1 MDHAQPTPH
10 LIPTEEKLSGI
21 QSWRPY
27 QSVQACCESI
37 AHIRSEDLSITYRD
51 HLALQSVN
59 LDINKGCITALV
71 GPSGCGK
78 TSFLMSINRLTDL
91 IPGCK
96 VSGRLQINELDV
108 LAPSTNLLH
117 LRRQVGMIF
126 QKPTVF
132 PFSIRKNLEL
142 PIREHGNRARETWD
156 ATIETSLQQVGLWN
170 EVKDRLDQPA
180 QTLSGGQQQRL
191 CLARALALAPEVL
204 LLDEPCSA
212 LDPLSSGIVE
222 DLIVSLRGRY
232 TIVIVT
238 HNLAQARRIA
248 DHVAIFWSVAGIGQL
263 IENGSAQS
271 IFESPQHELTA
282 AYISGARG

>member
-1 MDHAQPTPH
+1 MDHAQPTPR
-10 LIPTEEKLSGI
+10 LIQAEEKLSGI

-27 QSVQACCESI
+27 QSVQACCEPI
-37 AHIRSEDLSITYRD
+37 AHIRSKDLSITYRD
-51 HLALQSVN
+51 HPALQSVN

-96 VSGRLQINELDV
+96 VSGRLQMNELDV

-117 LRRQVGMIF
+117 LRRQVGLIF

-132 PFSIRKNLEL
+132 PFSIKKNLEL
-142 PIREHGNRARETWD
+142 PIREHGKHARKTWA
-156 ATIETSLQQVGLWN
+156 ATIETILQQVGLWN

-180 QTLSGGQQQRL
+180 QALSGGQQQRL

-212 LDPLSSGIVE
+212 LDPLSSGIIE
-222 DLIVSLRGRY
+222 DLIVRLRGRY
-232 TIVIVT
+232 TMVIVT
-238 HNLAQARRIA
+238 HNLAQARRVA
-248 DHVAIFWSVAGIGQL
+248 DHVAIFWPVGGIGRL
-263 IENGSAQS
+263 IEHGSAQN
-271 IFESPQHELTA
+271 IFEFPQHELTA
-282 AYISGARG
+282 AYISGGRG

>member
-1 MDHAQPTPH
+1 MDHAQPTPR
-10 LIPTEEKLSGI
+10 LIPTEEQLSGI

-27 QSVQACCESI
+27 QSVQACCEPI
-37 AHIRSEDLSITYRD
+37 AHIRSEDLSITYGD

-59 LDINKGCITALV
+59 LEINKGCITALV

-96 VSGRLQINELDV
+96 VSGRLQMNELDV
-108 LAPSTNLLH
+108 LAPSTNLLY

-132 PFSIRKNLEL
+132 PFSVKKNLEL
-142 PIREHGNRARETWD
+142 PIREHGKHARETWD
-156 ATIETSLQQVGLWN
+156 SIIETTLQQVGLWN

-180 QTLSGGQQQRL
+180 QALSGGQQQRL

-222 DLIVSLRGRY
+222 DLIVSLRGLY
-232 TIVIVT
+232 TMIIVT

-248 DHVAIFWSVAGIGQL
+248 DHIAIFWSVDGIGQL
-263 IENGSAQS
+263 IENGPAQN
-271 IFESPQHELTA
+271 IFESPQHELTW
-282 AYISGARG
+282 AYITGARG

>member
-1 MDHAQPTPH
+1 MDHAQPTPR
-10 LIPTEEKLSGI
+10 LIQAKEKLSGI

-27 QSVQACCESI
+27 QSVQACCEPI
-37 AHIRSEDLSITYRD
+37 AHIRSDDLSITYRD

-59 LDINKGCITALV
+59 LQINKGCITALV

-96 VSGRLQINELDV
+96 VSGRLQMNELDV

-132 PFSIRKNLEL
+132 PFSIKRNLEL
-142 PIREHGNRARETWD
+142 PLREHGKHPRETWSSV
-156 ATIETSLQQVGLWN
+156 IETALKQVGLWN
-170 EVKDRLDQPA
+170 EVKDRLNQPA
-180 QTLSGGQQQRL
+180 QALSGGQQQRL
-191 CLARALALAPEVL
+191 CLARALILSPEVL

-212 LDPLSSGIVE
+212 LDPISSGIVE
-222 DLIVSLRGRY
+222 DLIVSLCGSY
-232 TIVIVT
+232 TVIIVT
-238 HNLAQARRIA
+238 HNLAQARRVA
-248 DHVAIFWSVAGIGQL
+248 DHVAIFWSVDGIGRL
-263 IENGSAQS
+263 VEHGSAQH

>member
-10 LIPTEEKLSGI
+10 LIQAEETLRGI

-27 QSVQACCESI
+27 QSVQACCEPI

-51 HLALQSVN
+51 HPALQSVN
-59 LDINKGCITALV
+59 LEINKGCITALV

-96 VSGRLQINELDV
+96 VSGRLQMNEFDV

-132 PFSIRKNLEL
+132 PFSIKKNLEL
-142 PIREHGNRARETWD
+142 PLREHAKHARATWA
-156 ATIETSLQQVGLWN
+156 ATIETTLQQVGLWN
-170 EVKDRLDQPA
+170 EVKDRLEQPA
-180 QTLSGGQQQRL
+180 QALSGGQQQRL
-191 CLARALALAPEVL
+191 CLARALALSPEVL

-212 LDPLSSGIVE
+212 LDPISSGIVE

-232 TIVIVT
+232 TVVIVT

-248 DHVAIFWSVAGIGQL
+248 DHVAIFWSIDGTGQL
-263 IENGSAQS
+263 IENGSAQN

>member
-1 MDHAQPTPH
+1 MDHAQPTPR
-10 LIPTEEKLSGI
+10 LIPAEEQLSGI

-27 QSVQACCESI
+27 QSVQACCEPI
-37 AHIRSEDLSITYRD
+37 AHIRSEDLSITYGD
-51 HLALQSVN
+51 HPALQSVN
-59 LDINKGCITALV
+59 LEINKGCITALV

-96 VSGRLQINELDV
+96 VSGRLQMNELDV
-108 LAPSTNLLH
+108 LAPSTNLLY

-132 PFSIRKNLEL
+132 PFSVKKNLEL
-142 PIREHGNRARETWD
+142 PIREHGKHARETWD
-156 ATIETSLQQVGLWN
+156 SIIETTLQQVGLWN
-170 EVKDRLDQPA
+170 EVKDRLDEPA
-180 QTLSGGQQQRL
+180 QALSGGQQQRL

-212 LDPLSSGIVE
+212 LDPISSGIVE

-248 DHVAIFWSVAGIGQL
+248 DHVAIFWSVDGIGQL
-263 IENGSAQS
+263 IEKGSAQN